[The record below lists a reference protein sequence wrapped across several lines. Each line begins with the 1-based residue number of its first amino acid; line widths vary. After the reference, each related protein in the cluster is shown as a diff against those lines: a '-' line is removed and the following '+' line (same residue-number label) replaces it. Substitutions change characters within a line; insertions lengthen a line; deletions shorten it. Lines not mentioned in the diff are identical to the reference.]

1 MKQQSASRITLISLS
16 IIAIVIGM
24 VISAFMLSRFMLKV
38 QTTTEKSI
46 TVKGVAEKEII
57 SDIAA
62 FNCTISTDN
71 KNRADG
77 YNALNKKIKIL

>member
-1 MKQQSASRITLISLS
+1 MSYILPPLKKGISPIYFQPFYNQGVFYMKQQSASRITLISLS

-46 TVKGVAEKEII
+46 TVKGVAEK
-57 SDIAA
+57 
-62 FNCTISTDN
+62 
-71 KNRADG
+71 
-77 YNALNKKIKIL
+77 